1 MDNLPASEVSIK
13 PLQNT
18 FLIDLEGHS
27 VNSAGNYELVGFRVV
42 VSTRYRASK
51 SKDDKKRK
59 DGERSFGVYTHLE
72 VAFTNL

>member
-42 VSTRYRASK
+42 VSDAISYVK
-51 SKDDKKRK
+51 IKRRQK
-59 DGERSFGVYTHLE
+59 ERRR
-72 VAFTNL
+72 

>member
-27 VNSAGNYELVGFRVV
+27 VNSAGHIGNYELVGFRVV
-42 VSTRYRASK
+42 VSDAISYVK
-51 SKDDKKRK
+51 IKRRQK
-59 DGERSFGVYTHLE
+59 ERRR
-72 VAFTNL
+72 